1 MRPISQGYLH
11 RFLSFHGRHVCDFNK
26 GDRHVRQAN
35 AGVGLIEGLVVL
47 AIIFLIFASI
57 ETYVRTGGA
66 TPETLSIDG
75 PETLVDGQTGTYTL
89 IVDLDGKPTTPRE
102 FTIRIDEDDYFDD
115 TLDELIV
122 KVNVDEDTK
131 SVTFD
136 LTCKDLV
143 VSRGEFN
150 LVGTKGTS
158 KDEAIHGVHAEYGR
172 GTLSFDLVSKE
183 NFDIDCVLTE
193 EELES
198 GSNEGNQ

>member
-1 MRPISQGYLH
+1 MRQTSQGYLH

-35 AGVGLIEGLVVL
+35 AGVGLVEALVVL
-47 AIIFLIFASI
+47 AILFLIFASI

-66 TPETLSIDG
+66 TPETLTIDG
-75 PETLVDGQTGTYTL
+75 PETLVDGQAGTYTL
-89 IVDLDGKPTTPRE
+89 TVDLDGKPTTPRE
-102 FTIRIDEDDYFDD
+102 FTVRIDEDDYFDD

-131 SVTFD
+131 SVLFD
-136 LTCKDLV
+136 LTCKDLT
-143 VSRGEFN
+143 VSGEKFN
-150 LVGTKGTS
+150 LVGNKGTS
-158 KDEAIHGVHAEYGR
+158 EGEAVHGIHAEYGR

-183 NFDIDCVLTE
+183 NFDINCVLTE
-193 EELES
+193 EELEN

>member
-1 MRPISQGYLH
+1 M
-11 RFLSFHGRHVCDFNK
+11 K
-26 GDRHVRQAN
+26 QAN
-35 AGVGLIEGLVVL
+35 AGFSFIGVLVVL

-66 TPETLSIDG
+66 TPETLTIDG

-89 IVDLDGKPTTPRE
+89 SVDLDGKPTTPRE

-131 SVTFD
+131 SVLFD
-136 LTCKDLV
+136 LTCKDLT
-143 VSRGEFN
+143 VSGEEFN

-158 KDEAIHGVHAEYGR
+158 KDEAVHGIHAEYGR
-172 GTLSFDLVSKE
+172 GTLFFDLTSKE
-183 NFDIDCVLTE
+183 NFDINCVLTE
-193 EELES
+193 EELMS